1 MGILRS
7 RLRVA
12 SDEREIGNLIARRR
26 SEVVA
31 AAVYLGA
38 ALALVL
44 YFTFY
49 WYWIPSAWTAN
60 LNEIALLIGAGLL
73 LASSFGVFTGRR
85 LGDLMALIG
94 ALGAWSSFR
103 LIVFDRFTCG
113 PWVLFNM
120 PGGRPEV
127 HFGFLMATL
136 TILATSALVAA
147 TACSALRLTP
157 KIWVIGKVPLRD
169 RAWLGLA
176 VALLFVVV
184 WYVKT
189 VSPYQIPIFDIH
201 QGQPTISVL
210 HVEKHGL
217 HFSETYLS
225 VYRDGK
231 FYLARDDRSLFQ
243 YAFQRGVAS
252 GDITGDC
259 DLLFNRLVHSPPEF
273 SGSHVSSY
281 VPPRAWNA
289 DRWYIYVG
297 EGLGEGPL
305 VWTQR
310 SCPTTYFAYFM
321 GVRSC
326 HKNAWYKKPLE
337 TCAWGSATTLL
348 TKAKS

>member
-12 SDEREIGNLIARRR
+12 SDEREIGNLIVRRR
-26 SEVVA
+26 SKVVA

-44 YFTFY
+44 YFAFY

-60 LNEIALLIGAGLL
+60 LNEIALLIGAGLF

-103 LIVFDRFTCG
+103 LIVFNRFTFS

-157 KIWVIGKVPLRD
+157 KIWVIDKVPLRD
-169 RAWLGLA
+169 RAWLGLV

-201 QGQPTISVL
+201 QGQPPMSVL

-217 HFSETYLS
+217 HFSETYLT
-225 VYRDGK
+225 VYRDGR

-259 DLLFNRLVHSPPEF
+259 DLLFNRLAHSPPEF

-281 VPPRAWNA
+281 VPHRAWNS

-297 EGLGEGPL
+297 
-305 VWTQR
+305 
-310 SCPTTYFAYFM
+310 
-321 GVRSC
+321 
-326 HKNAWYKKPLE
+326 
-337 TCAWGSATTLL
+337 GSAGRRPISVDAAVVPDDVLRLFYGSQKLPQERVVQETARDVCMGFCYDPTY
-348 TKAKS
+348 